1 MGELSEPA
9 IGPRDGVAY
18 ALETTSSRL
27 SSWAP
32 RAGTPAAF
40 LGKRPMSLCS
50 NQASKWQLHE
60 VTLPNRFPSKPKLS
74 VAQLPWGISANWR
87 WTRCRVGTNKLR
99 DRLISISIINPVV
112 GQSSPTG
119 PDSKSRSTMAW
130 CFGAKVGHDGGTS
143 RPLVTPPPFPASAAS
158 IASSTL
164 MATSPSWTAS
174 PSSFASISTSHAA
187 IDIENR
193 DTIRRRSNGSRFRLA
208 GW

>member
-130 CFGAKVGHDGGTS
+130 CFGAKVGS
-143 RPLVTPPPFPASAAS
+143 RWGNLPPPRYP
-158 IASSTL
+158 STV
-164 MATSPSWTAS
+164 
-174 PSSFASISTSHAA
+174 SSFRRVDCIIH
-187 IDIENR
+187 IDGHLSLL
-193 DTIRRRSNGSRFRLA
+193 DRLA
-208 GW
+208 VFIRQHLNVACSNRY